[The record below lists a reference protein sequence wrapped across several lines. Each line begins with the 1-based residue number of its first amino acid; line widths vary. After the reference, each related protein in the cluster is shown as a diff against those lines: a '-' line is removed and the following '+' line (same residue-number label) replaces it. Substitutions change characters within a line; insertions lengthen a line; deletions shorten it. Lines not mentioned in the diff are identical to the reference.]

1 MRIVIFTIGT
11 EGDVRPLVAL
21 GAGLKRAGHDVR
33 IASDPSCASLI
44 TAQGLEFA
52 PLAGD
57 FLDWMQKNEGLQRR
71 GLGTFAMVKAFQ
83 NKLRDIAAVWPQ
95 QGLAAADGAGLLIGN
110 GIVYLLA
117 EALGQKLH
125 LPVVETQLVPTLPS
139 HNPPLMPLPN
149 WAYDLPP
156 AVNHLLGQFMRKTVW
171 RVYRP
176 AYNEVVRP
184 NLGLPPYARR
194 GPYHGP
200 QTKRLSLFGFSPT
213 MVEPGRNWPDTV
225 KVTGPWSLEEAQTFK
240 PSAELSAFLEAG
252 PPPVYVG
259 FGSMFN
265 HDAEAFTALVR
276 GAVKT
281 SGKRLLLA
289 SGWGGLHHQAE
300 ASDDIMTIDRA
311 PHDWLF
317 PRMALAVHH
326 GGAGTTNAAC
336 RAGIPSVVIPVFGDQ
351 PFWASRL
358 RKLGVAGHTPPREAL
373 TAEALSNA
381 ILEADSPA
389 RHQAAQALGEKLRAE
404 NGVANAISAL
414 EQAML
419 L

>member
-1 MRIVIFTIGT
+1 MRIVIFTVGT

-21 GAGLKRAGHDVR
+21 GVGLKQAGHDVR

-44 TAQGLEFA
+44 TAHELEFA
-52 PLAGD
+52 PLSGD
-57 FLDWMQKNEGLQRR
+57 FLEWMRKNEGLQQK
-71 GLGTFAMVKAFQ
+71 GLGTFAMVKAFKT
-83 NKLRDIAAVWPQ
+83 KLRDIATVWPE
-95 QGLAAADGAGLLIGN
+95 QGLAAADGADLLIGN

-117 EALGQKLH
+117 EALGQKLQ

-156 AVNHLLGQFMRKTVW
+156 AVNHLLGRFMRKTVW
-171 RVYRP
+171 SVYKP

-184 NLGLPPYARR
+184 KLGLQPYGRR

-200 QTKRLSLFGFSPT
+200 QTKRLSLFGFSPM
-213 MVEPGRNWPDTV
+213 MVEPGRNWPETV
-225 KVTGPWSLEEAQTFK
+225 KVTGPWSLEEAQSFT
-240 PSAELSAFLEAG
+240 PSEELSAFLDAG

-265 HDAEAFTALVR
+265 HDAQAFTALVR
-276 GAVKT
+276 QAVRT

-289 SGWGGLHHQAE
+289 SGWGGLQEE
-300 ASDDIMTIDRA
+300 AGGQDDVMTIDRA

-373 TAEALSNA
+373 TADALSHA
-381 ILEADSPA
+381 ILEADRPE
-389 RHQAAQALGEKLRAE
+389 RHQAAKALGEKLRAE

-414 EQAML
+414 EQAKL
-419 L
+419 I